1 MMMSTSL
8 PAAAHPSRRSALPSA
23 LSSPLTMAQADFMSQ
38 LALQLGLPAQDGDAL
53 IAPHLFTGPAG
64 LACRVHLQEGD
75 PPAVRPE
82 ALLPMSAQELA
93 GADVQRLLA
102 VQSIVLGE
110 LGWFLTTSP
119 EGLLQ
124 LTSLAWINDPV
135 DAATA
140 LDLVNGVGMAIIHAL
155 MLDDPRLGQTQGLS
169 N

>member
-1 MMMSTSL
+1 MLTSHSL
-8 PAAAHPSRRSALPSA
+8 SHAAHVRHPAVISTLPGS
-23 LSSPLTMAQADFMSQ
+23 LTNAQTDFMSR
-38 LALQLGLPAQDGDAL
+38 LALQLGLSAKDGDAL

-64 LACRVHLQEGD
+64 LACRVHLQDGD

-93 GADVQRLLA
+93 GSEVQRLLA

-110 LGWFLTTSP
+110 LGWFLTTSS

-140 LDLVNGVGMAIIHAL
+140 LDLANGVGMAIIHAL
-155 MLDDPRLGQTQGLS
+155 MLDDPSLGQTQGLS

>member
-8 PAAAHPSRRSALPSA
+8 PAAAHPLRRSAVPSA
-23 LSSPLTMAQADFMSQ
+23 LSSSLTMAQADFMSQ
-38 LALQLGLPAQDGDAL
+38 LALQLGLSAQDGDAL

-93 GADVQRLLA
+93 GSDVQRLLA

>member
-1 MMMSTSL
+1 MSTSL
-8 PAAAHPSRRSALPSA
+8 PAAAHARFPAMNSA
-23 LSSPLTMAQADFMSQ
+23 LSGSLTIAQADFMSR
-38 LALQLGLPAQDGDAL
+38 LALQLGLPAQNGDAL
-53 IAPHLFTGPAG
+53 IAPQLFTGPAG

-82 ALLPMSAQELA
+82 ALLPMSVQELA
-93 GADVQRLLA
+93 GAEVQRLLA
-102 VQSIVLGE
+102 VQSLVLGE
-110 LGWFLTTSP
+110 LGWFLSTSP

-124 LTSLAWINDPV
+124 LTSLAWINDPI

-155 MLDDPRLGQTQGLS
+155 MLDEPSLGQSQGLS